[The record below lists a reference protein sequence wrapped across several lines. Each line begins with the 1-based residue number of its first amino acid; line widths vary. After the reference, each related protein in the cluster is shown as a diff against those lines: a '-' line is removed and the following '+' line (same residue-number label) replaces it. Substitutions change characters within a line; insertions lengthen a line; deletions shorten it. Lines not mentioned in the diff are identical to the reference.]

1 MATDEWRVEVHLD
14 DVEHGFPLSERL
26 RAVDLDDEV
35 TERLGERVIVTRDG
49 PRLYVYAQSDEASR
63 EAERVVREALATDEL
78 TAEVRRRRW
87 NPTDRFWQD
96 ADEPLPQAA
105 AASEPVAGAGEE
117 DGGVRHPLFVF
128 IEGHEQRF
136 MRDLGL

>member
-26 RAVDLDDEV
+26 RATELDDEV

-49 PRLYVYAQSDEASR
+49 PRLYVYTQSDEASR
-63 EAERVVREALATDEL
+63 EAERVVSEVLAADEL

-96 ADEPLPQAA
+96 ADDPLPGPAA
-105 AASEPVAGAGEE
+105 TEPAAGTAE
-117 DGGVRHPLFVF
+117 DDEGVRHPLFVF
-128 IEGHEQRF
+128 IEGHEPRF